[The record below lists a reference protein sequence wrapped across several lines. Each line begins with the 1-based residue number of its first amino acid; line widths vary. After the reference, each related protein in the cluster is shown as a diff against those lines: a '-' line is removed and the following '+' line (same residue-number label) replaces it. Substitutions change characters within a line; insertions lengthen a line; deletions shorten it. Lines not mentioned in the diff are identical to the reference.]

1 MQFELGELIKYV
13 YSKRMMCYKIYLLY
27 QILLNV
33 YVHILIKELF

>member
-13 YSKRMMCYKIYLLY
+13 YSKRMMYYKIYLLY
-27 QILLNV
+27 QISLNV